1 MVGSPAKAHFQKVLA
16 APTSLNPDIPPRSY
30 SAVAILEVPESHV
43 ITDSR
48 GKQVIAY
55 AMDNPHAKGE
65 AKEASSAEHKVNIN
79 EASQAELMKLEGV
92 GAGAAKKIIAWREA
106 HGPFKRLHDLEKVP
120 GVGRDVLEKNHG
132 RIAVK

>member
-1 MVGSPAKAHFQKVLA
+1 MTTFGWIVAVTTMVWCAGTAVVTLA
-16 APTSLNPDIPPRSY
+16 STGA
-30 SAVAILEVPESHV
+30 
-43 ITDSR
+43 
-48 GKQVIAY
+48 
-55 AMDNPHAKGE
+55 PHAKNE
-65 AKEASSAEHKVNIN
+65 AAEASTTEHKVNIN

-92 GAGAAKKIIAWREA
+92 GAGVAKKIIAWREA

>member
-1 MVGSPAKAHFQKVLA
+1 MLGWIVAVTAVVWCAGMASTALA
-16 APTSLNPDIPPRSY
+16 S
-30 SAVAILEVPESHV
+30 
-43 ITDSR
+43 TD
-48 GKQVIAY
+48 G
-55 AMDNPHAKGE
+55 PHARSE
-65 AKEASSAEHKVNIN
+65 AAQASPAEHKVNIN

-106 HGPFKRLHDLEKVP
+106 HGPFKHLHDLEKVP